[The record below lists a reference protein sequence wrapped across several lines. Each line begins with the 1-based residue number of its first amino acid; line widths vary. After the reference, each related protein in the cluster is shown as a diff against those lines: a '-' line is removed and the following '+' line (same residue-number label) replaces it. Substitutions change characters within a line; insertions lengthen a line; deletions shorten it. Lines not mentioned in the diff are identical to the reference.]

1 MTKTRTLGRRPT
13 LGEVIAYYTQDGFLE
28 FLAATC
34 RTRPVVMI
42 VPQQLHWEPN
52 WAANEIG
59 PGDVEHLGARIMDR
73 VRAVWPEVGLEDRL
87 SYYPSFH
94 QSIGVWPD
102 ETEAER
108 RERGDGGKPKN
119 RDCIFE
125 ADLPTWRESFQD
137 VYAIVELMDRYG
149 ILYRHKFSG
158 HRSLHVFVPAQLLP
172 PAHQGRNSRDLLR
185 RLINWG
191 DSQAHFLPDIT
202 RMPYSLNEDTGL
214 VCLPIERGAV
224 HRFRPWEANV
234 HMVEV
239 CDAWEEE
246 IGEGDREKMH
256 AFLDMLRDLEAERAE
271 DPAEDVAFFPDR
283 EKVVSYYRGRLE
295 LAGDTDAVGNAWQLL
310 VGDTEVP
317 EQHLMEGLTGSDP
330 DARWLTL
337 EAFLMNGTGLSRE
350 GFVALLE
357 QEDEY
362 VRPAAVD
369 VLLRFEAEIFPYL
382 VEMAGASGSGT
393 VMGTRAF
400 YLLSQS
406 ASLRR
411 RVLDAI
417 VQQAERSHE
426 ALIAAACLVGSI
438 VGDWPSA
445 FGLLEAVRDAPD
457 FSETERTQLAA
468 LDLMSTMGGWGKKEE
483 AEKAQMLA
491 ELGRDITDLLLISV
505 GSPNRRFRR
514 GVVSALAI
522 LADERAMDLL
532 IRALGD
538 EYSKVQ
544 RRAVQGLIRIGEKAI
559 PSLIE
564 AAASD
569 QPSVRKH
576 AVSCLGYIGGAR
588 AKAVLL
594 QALDDGDEELRSQ
607 ALRPLKRMATVDDIE
622 RLQRILREDTW
633 ENALLALE
641 AMETVGDEAP
651 KVLAEMAF
659 EERNL
664 AAAYYVAL
672 HGDPEGREILAERLS
687 PGDARRED
695 AAEFLFR
702 LEDERC
708 VDALIDR
715 LRMETGW
722 RASWATHRLGR
733 IGGERALAAL
743 IEALSGTD
751 PNVRRGAVRALRVS
765 KDPRA
770 VEPLIRC
777 LGDPDAKVRG
787 QAVGALT
794 EMGEP
799 VREPLTKALEEN
811 RIRGKR
817 HQNLARTV
825 LGRLGGQAQN
835 PNVK

>member
-13 LGEVIAYYTQDGFLE
+13 LGEVIGYYTQDGFLE
-28 FLAATC
+28 FLADTC
-34 RTRPVVMI
+34 RARPVVMI

-52 WAANEIG
+52 WVKDEIR
-59 PGDVEHLGARIMDR
+59 PEDVEHLGTRIMDN
-73 VRAVWPEVGLEDRL
+73 VRAVWPEIGPEDRL

-94 QSIGVWPD
+94 QSVGVWSD

-108 RERGDGGKPKN
+108 RESGGGGKPKN
-119 RDCIFE
+119 PDCIFE
-125 ADLPTWRESFQD
+125 ADLPTWRESFRD
-137 VYAIVELMDRYG
+137 VYAIVDLMDRYG

-158 HRSLHVFVPAQLLP
+158 HRSLHVFVPAELLP
-172 PAHQGRNSRDLLR
+172 TAYRGRNSRDALR
-185 RLINWG
+185 RLISWG

-234 HMVEV
+234 HMAEV
-239 CDAWEEE
+239 GDMWEEE
-246 IGEGDREKMH
+246 IGEGDREKMQ
-256 AFLDMLRDLEAERAE
+256 AFLDMLRDLEDERTE
-271 DPAEDVAFFPDR
+271 DPTEDVAFFPDR
-283 EKVVSYYRGRLE
+283 ERVVSYYRGRLGLVE
-295 LAGDTDAVGNAWQLL
+295 GADAMARAWRLL
-310 VGDTEVP
+310 VGTANVS
-317 EQHLMEGLTGSDP
+317 EQHMMAGLVCSDP

-337 EAFLMNGTGLSRE
+337 EAFLLNGTGLSRE
-350 GFVALLE
+350 GFLALLE

-369 VLLRFEAEIFPYL
+369 VLLRFEAEILPYL
-382 VEMAGASGSGT
+382 VEMADASGSGT
-393 VMGTRAF
+393 ALGTRAF
-400 YLLSQS
+400 HLLSQS
-406 ASLRR
+406 ASLRK

-426 ALIAAACLVGSI
+426 ALITAACLVGSI

-445 FGLLEAVRDAPD
+445 FGLLETVRDAPD
-457 FSETERTQLAA
+457 LAETERTQLAA
-468 LDLMSTMGGWGKKEE
+468 LDLMSTMGGWSKKEE

-491 ELGRDITDLLLISV
+491 NLGRDVTDLLLISV

-522 LADERAMDLL
+522 LADERALDLL

-569 QPSVRKH
+569 QPSMRKH
-576 AVSCLGYIGGAR
+576 AVNCLGYIGGAR

-594 QALDDGDEELRSQ
+594 EALNDGDEDLRNQ
-607 ALRPLKRMATVDDIE
+607 ALRALKRMATVDDLE
-622 RLQRILREDTW
+622 RLQRILREEAW

-641 AMETVGDEAP
+641 VMEAVGDEAL
-651 KVLAEMAF
+651 KILTEMAF

-664 AAAYYVAL
+664 AAAYYIAM

-708 VDALIDR
+708 VDVLIDR
-715 LRMETGW
+715 LGIETGW

-733 IGGERALAAL
+733 IGGEKAIAAL

-751 PNVRRGAVRALRVS
+751 HNIRRGAVRALRVS

-770 VEPLIRC
+770 VEPLIGC

-787 QAVGALT
+787 QAVG
-794 EMGEP
+794 P
-799 VREPLTKALEEN
+799 
-811 RIRGKR
+811 
-817 HQNLARTV
+817 
-825 LGRLGGQAQN
+825 
-835 PNVK
+835 